1 MYTENL
7 MALSSVTLENIPHL
21 WKQNDVL
28 VFLIDLDNYDTLSY
42 DTLSTGYLNNI
53 ERDHMEKLQTV
64 YFKKRYIISRMVLK
78 HVLCHLL
85 NKSSVMEISTYKDE
99 CGEVHILNHKELHIC
114 ISYSE
119 NIVTL
124 AISKVKVGIDVEIER
139 SLALKNTLKYL
150 RITSSCT
157 EKSASDSDILKIW
170 TMKEAYCKFSNKSML
185 SILSKEPDFNN
196 ACCSSYVLDSKY
208 IFSVVTDSGSHTIN
222 ISRLEKIN
230 YS

>member
-7 MALSSVTLENIPHL
+7 MQLPAVPLENIPHL
-21 WKQNDVL
+21 WEQNDIL
-28 VFLIDLDNYDTLSY
+28 VFLIDLDNYDTLG
-42 DTLSTGYLNNI
+42 LECLNNI
-53 ERDHMEKLQTV
+53 EKEHLEKLQTT

-78 HVLCHLL
+78 HILCYLL
-85 NKSSVMEISTYKDE
+85 NKSSVLEISTYKDE

-124 AISKVKVGIDVEIER
+124 AISKVGVGIDVEIKR

-150 RITSSCT
+150 QITPSYM
-157 EKSASDSDILKIW
+157 EKSASDSDILNIW

-185 SILSKEPDFNN
+185 SILSREPDFNN
-196 ACCSSYVLDSKY
+196 ACCSSYVLDNKY
-208 IFSVVTDSGSHTIN
+208 IFSVITDSGSHTIN

>member
-7 MALSSVTLENIPHL
+7 MTLSSVTLENIPHL
-21 WKQNDVL
+21 WEQNDVL
-28 VFLIDLDNYDTLSY
+28 IFVIDLENYDIV
-42 DTLSTGYLNNI
+42 DMEYLNNI
-53 ERDHMEKLQTV
+53 EREYLEKLQTI
-64 YFKKRYIISRMVLK
+64 YFKKRYIVSRMVLK
-78 HVLCHLL
+78 YVLCHLL
-85 NKSSVMEISTYKDE
+85 NKSSVQDISTYKDK

-150 RITSSCT
+150 QITSSCT
-157 EKSASDSDILKIW
+157 EKSASDSDFLKIW

-196 ACCSSYVLDSKY
+196 ACCSSYLLDNKY
-208 IFSVVTDSGSHTIN
+208 IFSVITDSDSHTIN
-222 ISRLEKIN
+222 ISSLEKN
-230 YS
+230 QL